1 MEAYEQNRR
10 RKMMTKARLIKK
22 QEIEEREA
30 QKDLEST
37 EVSTEVNKSV
47 KQRLGAM
54 VEWPGSTKR
63 QDPRK
68 AFADLFA
75 QP

>member
-1 MEAYEQNRR
+1 M
-10 RKMMTKARLIKK
+10 KTKARLIKK
-22 QEIEEREA
+22 QEIEAREA
-30 QKDLEST
+30 QKDLEAT
-37 EVSTEVNKSV
+37 EVKNGV
-47 KQRLGAM
+47 KQRSGA
-54 VEWPGSTKR
+54 VIEWQVMTKR